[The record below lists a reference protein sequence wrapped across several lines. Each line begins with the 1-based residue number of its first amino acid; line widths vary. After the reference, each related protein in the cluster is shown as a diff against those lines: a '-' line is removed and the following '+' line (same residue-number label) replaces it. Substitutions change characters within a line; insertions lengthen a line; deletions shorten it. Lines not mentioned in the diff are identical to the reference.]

1 MYSMLEETRREAKC
15 EAKRETDTTYIKLL
29 LDDNWS
35 IDKIKAKTKLDAD
48 YLNEIIS
55 EINSSKEQTKN

>member
-1 MYSMLEETRREAKC
+1 MYSIFEEVLHEADLK
-15 EAKRETDTTYIKLL
+15 YIKLFL
-29 LDDNWS
+29 ENNWS

-55 EINSSKEQTKN
+55 EINSQKKSN

>member
-1 MYSMLEETRREAKC
+1 MLVEIRCEVKREADLK
-15 EAKRETDTTYIKLL
+15 YIKLL

-48 YLNEIIS
+48 YLDEIIS
-55 EINSSKEQTKN
+55 KINSSKEQN

>member
-1 MYSMLEETRREAKC
+1 MFGEIRCEVKREADLK
-15 EAKRETDTTYIKLL
+15 YIKLL

-48 YLNEIIS
+48 YLDEIIS
-55 EINSSKEQTKN
+55 EINSSKEQN

>member
-1 MYSMLEETRREAKC
+1 MLGEIRC
-15 EAKRETDTTYIKLL
+15 EVKRKADLKYIKLL

-48 YLNEIIS
+48 YLDEIIS
-55 EINSSKEQTKN
+55 EINSSKEQN

>member
-1 MYSMLEETRREAKC
+1 MLEEIRY
-15 EAKRETDTTYIKLL
+15 EAKREADLKYIKLFL
-29 LDDNWS
+29 ENNWS

-55 EINSSKEQTKN
+55 EINSQKESN

>member
-1 MYSMLEETRREAKC
+1 MLGEIRCEVKREADLK
-15 EAKRETDTTYIKLL
+15 YIKLL

-48 YLNEIIS
+48 YLDEIIS

>member
-1 MYSMLEETRREAKC
+1 MLGEIRCEVKREVKREADLK
-15 EAKRETDTTYIKLL
+15 YIKLL

-55 EINSSKEQTKN
+55 EINSSKEQPKN